1 MLNAFPYLKAKQS
14 LHTARS
20 MGELWWKHRK
30 CKHLEKIKQKIDWED
45 IIIFKMVL
53 EVLYF

>member
-1 MLNAFPYLKAKQS
+1 MLNAFPYLEAKQS

-45 IIIFKMVL
+45 IIIFNIVL